1 MIFDTINNS
10 SQYTKLHD
18 NFKKAFNFI
27 NQYEKKPLSDGVH
40 KIDGENLF
48 AIVDSYYTNEV
59 ETQKAEA
66 HRKYIDIQYIYSGKE
81 KIGYCNIGNM
91 KPVKKYSN
99 QNDITFFEY
108 DFNNWLFIKEKEFV
122 IFYPE
127 DVHMPCIRSGT
138 AKSKVKKIVIK
149 ILV

>member
-1 MIFDTINNS
+1 MVFDTIINF

-18 NFKKAFNFI
+18 NFEKAFDFI
-27 NQYEKKPLSDGVH
+27 NQYEKEPLSDGVH

-81 KIGYCNIGNM
+81 KIGYCNIGSM
-91 KPVKKYSN
+91 KPVKEYSN
-99 QNDITFFEY
+99 ENDIIFFEC
-108 DFNNWLFIKEKEFV
+108 DITNWLFIKEKEFA

-127 DVHMPCIRSGT
+127 DVHMPCIRADA

-149 ILV
+149 IKV